1 MTICLA
7 KEDSIMMRKQK
18 LLEMKVN
25 KKLLYQHLT
34 SSTGKVI
41 ILNVQTDIHQSSDSN
56 NLETLV
62 QWL

>member
-34 SSTGKVI
+34 SSMGKVI
-41 ILNVQTDIHQSSDSN
+41 ILNVQTDIHQSFDSN
-56 NLETLV
+56 NLDTLV